1 VRLDELVT
9 DAVADA
15 RARHPDRHI
24 ELTAA
29 RAVHVT
35 GDEGRLGQV
44 VANLVSNAIVHTTAP
59 AGVEVTV
66 ATVTSETGSR
76 ATVTV
81 RDDGPGMAPDV
92 AARVFE
98 RFYRADPMR
107 TRHRGGSGLGLS
119 IAEAITVAHHGT
131 IDVDSA
137 HGRGTTFTVSLPSS
151 SPPPPSHT
159 APAP

>member
-1 VRLDELVT
+1 
-9 DAVADA
+9 
-15 RARHPDRHI
+15 
-24 ELTAA
+24 
-29 RAVHVT
+29 
-35 GDEGRLGQV
+35 
-44 VANLVSNAIVHTTAP
+44 VSNAIVHTTAP

-137 HGRGTTFTVSLPSS
+137 HGRGTTFTVSLPST
-151 SPPPPSHT
+151 SPPPPSHA